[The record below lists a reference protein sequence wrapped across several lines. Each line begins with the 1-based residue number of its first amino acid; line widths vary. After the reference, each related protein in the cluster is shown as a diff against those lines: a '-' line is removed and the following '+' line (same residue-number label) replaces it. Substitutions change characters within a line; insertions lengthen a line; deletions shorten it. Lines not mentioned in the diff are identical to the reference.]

1 MAVLHQ
7 TVFRALLWNLTFFLN
22 YHEHSLPF
30 PPEPF
35 TSSLHIKNI
44 SWALVKESP
53 IYITASQTMGLCTK
67 SVFRAFK
74 LSYIQTMVH
83 TWLSFW
89 STLSLKHLASSAWR
103 FCKYFSW
110 SQVKTIQSYPPFR
123 DLFLQW
129 ERSEG
134 LHTDSV
140 ISLHSTV
147 LLNTKGKDQLYA
159 ETCSTRKRPVSK
171 RWQTVTQHF
180 QAWWDT
186 VQHFCCE
193 SSSSLKGHKLHQ
205 HAGSTL
211 ALSAPSQSP
220 A

>member
-134 LHTDSV
+134 LHTDSSDLV
-140 ISLHSTV
+140 TFHSV
-147 LLNTKGKDQLYA
+147 PKHEGK
-159 ETCSTRKRPVSK
+159 R
-171 RWQTVTQHF
+171 
-180 QAWWDT
+180 
-186 VQHFCCE
+186 
-193 SSSSLKGHKLHQ
+193 
-205 HAGSTL
+205 STL
-211 ALSAPSQSP
+211 CRDL
-220 A
+220 